1 LYVYLTLRVT
11 SQDIHTGS
19 AVSKLNDRNILAGM
33 LGALV
38 GASLLVTA
46 IVIVN
51 LNDIHT
57 ASDWRQHTYIVLDA
71 LNDVPPALSAED
83 GARARHLA
91 QPSPQSLDSWRLAVG
106 ATDARVRRVSAL
118 TADNPLQQA
127 RLQKL
132 APVLA
137 AWRRSDAAASTDP
150 LLRAVR
156 EALRQ
161 FGQTERGLLALR
173 AAATERTF
181 AVSYWTL
188 LIGVVAGCLFTGAIW
203 WRAAKLLLGARDAA
217 EKTNELSAQL
227 LRVGR
232 LNALGEMAGTLAH
245 ELNQPLTAA
254 TSYLAAARRISER
267 DPGRTSPRVLEIQQ
281 KAAEQVTR
289 AGEIIQRMRRFVQ
302 RGANDPQVESVSAMV
317 EGACAL
323 MLAQARRDGVKVRLA
338 PDGGNDRVMVDRI
351 QIQQVLV
358 NLIRNALEAMSGSTR
373 RELVVGQEP
382 SENNLAHIYVA
393 DTGPGLSPNVESR
406 LFQPFVSSK
415 ADGMGVG
422 LSVCRNIV
430 EAHGGKLWAERNVAG
445 GATFHLTLPK
455 AKHEVMPRAA

>member
-1 LYVYLTLRVT
+1 
-11 SQDIHTGS
+11 
-19 AVSKLNDRNILAGM
+19 M
-33 LGALV
+33 LGVLLS
-38 GASLLVTA
+38 ASLLVTA

-51 LNDIHT
+51 LNRIHD
-57 ASDWRQHTYIVLDA
+57 ASEWRQHTYIVLDA
-71 LNDVPPALSAED
+71 LNDVPLALAAED
-83 GARARHLA
+83 DATARYLA
-91 QPSPQSLDSWRLAVG
+91 EPSTQFLNAWRRAG
-106 ATDARVRRVSAL
+106 DATDARIRRVSAL

-132 APVLA
+132 APILA
-137 AWRRSDAAASTDP
+137 AWRTQAAAGDAAP
-150 LLRAVR
+150 LLRIMQER
-156 EALRQ
+156 LRQ
-161 FGQTERGLLALR
+161 FGQTERSLLARR
-173 AAATERTF
+173 AAATERAF
-181 AVSYWTL
+181 VVSYWTL
-188 LIGVVAGCLFTGAIW
+188 LIGVAAGGLVKGAIW
-203 WRAAKLLLGARDAA
+203 WRTAKLLIGARDAA

-267 DPGRTSPRVLEIQQ
+267 NPGPANSRASEVLQ

-302 RGANDPQVESVSAMV
+302 RGANDPQVESISAML
-317 EGACAL
+317 EGACSL
-323 MLAQARRDGVKVRLA
+323 MLAQARRDGVTVRLA
-338 PDGGNDRVMVDRI
+338 PDRADDQVMADRT

-358 NLIRNALEAMSGSTR
+358 NLIRNALEAMTGCSR

-382 SENNLAHIYVA
+382 SDDSLAHIYVA
-393 DTGPGLSPNVESR
+393 DTGPGLSPEVESR

-430 EAHGGKLWAERNVAG
+430 ESHGGKLWAERNAKG

-455 AKHEVMPRAA
+455 AKHEALPHAA

>member
-1 LYVYLTLRVT
+1 
-11 SQDIHTGS
+11 
-19 AVSKLNDRNILAGM
+19 M

-38 GASLLVTA
+38 SASLLVTA
-46 IVIVN
+46 IVIIN
-51 LNDIHT
+51 LNDIHA
-57 ASDWRQHTYIVLDA
+57 ASDWRQHTYVVLDA
-71 LNDVPPALSAED
+71 LNDVAPALAAED
-83 GARARHLA
+83 DARGRHLTH
-91 QPSPQSLDSWRLAVG
+91 PSAQSLDSWHLAEG
-106 ATDARVRRVSAL
+106 ATDARLRRVNAL

-137 AWRRSDAAASTDP
+137 AWRRPAAAGKAAP
-150 LLRAVR
+150 LIRSAWERLD
-156 EALRQ
+156 Q
-161 FGQTERGLLALR
+161 FGRTERSLLALR
-173 AAATERTF
+173 AAATERAF
-181 AVSYWTL
+181 VVSYWTL
-188 LIGVVAGCLFTGAIW
+188 LIGVVAGGLFTWAIG
-203 WRAAKLLLGARDAA
+203 WRAAKLLLGMRDAA
-217 EKTNELSAQL
+217 ERASELSAQL

-254 TSYLAAARRISER
+254 TSYLAAARRILER
-267 DPGRTSPRVLEIQQ
+267 HPGQINGRAAEVLQ

-317 EGACAL
+317 EGACGL

-338 PDGGNDRVMVDRI
+338 PDRADDQVMADRT
-351 QIQQVLV
+351 QIQQVLA
-358 NLIRNALEAMSGSTR
+358 NLIRNALEAMTASTR

-382 SENNLAHIYVA
+382 SEDDLAHIYVA
-393 DTGPGLSPNVESR
+393 DTGPGLSPDVESR

-415 ADGMGVG
+415 VDGMGVG

-430 EAHGGKLWAERNVAG
+430 ESHGGKLWAERNAEG
-445 GATFHLTLPK
+445 GATFHLTLPR
-455 AKHEVMPRAA
+455 AKNEALPRAA

>member
-1 LYVYLTLRVT
+1 
-11 SQDIHTGS
+11 
-19 AVSKLNDRNILAGM
+19 
-33 LGALV
+33 
-38 GASLLVTA
+38 
-46 IVIVN
+46 
-51 LNDIHT
+51 
-57 ASDWRQHTYIVLDA
+57 
-71 LNDVPPALSAED
+71 
-83 GARARHLA
+83 
-91 QPSPQSLDSWRLAVG
+91 
-106 ATDARVRRVSAL
+106 
-118 TADNPLQQA
+118 
-127 RLQKL
+127 
-132 APVLA
+132 
-137 AWRRSDAAASTDP
+137 
-150 LLRAVR
+150 
-156 EALRQ
+156 
-161 FGQTERGLLALR
+161 
-173 AAATERTF
+173 
-181 AVSYWTL
+181 
-188 LIGVVAGCLFTGAIW
+188 
-203 WRAAKLLLGARDAA
+203 
-217 EKTNELSAQL
+217 
-227 LRVGR
+227 

>member
-1 LYVYLTLRVT
+1 
-11 SQDIHTGS
+11 
-19 AVSKLNDRNILAGM
+19 M

-38 GASLLVTA
+38 SASLLVTS
-46 IVIVN
+46 IVIIN
-51 LNDIHT
+51 LNEIHAT
-57 ASDWRQHTYIVLDA
+57 SELRQHTYIVLDA
-71 LNDVPPALSAED
+71 LNDVPPALSAEND
-83 GARARHLA
+83 ARARHLA
-91 QPSPQSLDSWRLAVG
+91 QPSPQSLDGWRLAEG
-106 ATDARVRRVSAL
+106 ATDARLRRVSAL
-118 TADNPLQQA
+118 TVDNPLQQA
-127 RLQKL
+127 RLQNL
-132 APVLA
+132 APILA
-137 AWRRSDAAASTDP
+137 AWRTPAAAGKAAP
-150 LLRAVR
+150 LIRTVQERLR
-156 EALRQ
+156 E
-161 FGQTERGLLALR
+161 FGQAERGLLARR
-173 AAATERTF
+173 AAATERAF
-181 AVSYWTL
+181 VVSYWTL
-188 LIGVVAGCLFTGAIW
+188 LIGVMAGGLFKGAIW
-203 WRAAKLLLGARDAA
+203 WRTAKLLIGARDAA

-267 DPGRTSPRVLEIQQ
+267 TPGSTNSRVSEVLQ

-302 RGANDPQVESVSAMV
+302 RGANDPQIESVSAMV

-323 MLAQARRDGVKVRLA
+323 MLAEARRDGVKVRLA
-338 PDGGNDRVMVDRI
+338 PDRADDQVMADRS

-358 NLIRNALEAMSGSTR
+358 NLIRNALEAMTGSTR

-382 SENNLAHIYVA
+382 SVNNLAHIYVA
-393 DTGPGLSPNVESR
+393 DTGPGLSPDVESR

-430 EAHGGKLWAERNVAG
+430 ESHGGRLWAERNAQG

-455 AKHEVMPRAA
+455 ATHEVLPRAA